1 MTATARRNGGIKF
14 LSDHNAFPAALF
26 RPLVASAQ
34 IGKGQF
40 ATVEQTYGR
49 AKLNDGTTP
58 YEVAAGIGDGSEMS
72 DTSATAGLAEARLTH
87 RFVTGLPS
95 STVASDGFTDADFCV
110 PCWLAD
116 ENTPGKLSHTGAD
129 ATLANRP
136 LLGLVFGADRIYGTA
151 TPVVWSS
158 PIAWAVARGVLMAEG
173 SVVASSQFTC
183 GANTTH
189 TESTMTR
196 RNSCHGQVSQV
207 RVTCD
212 EGFTGHDTQ
221 YWTILVQKRTST
233 TPGTPVTVATA
244 TLKTVSGGGIGTI
257 TAFKYLAV
265 TLGTGTALDVIE
277 DDVFTVTV
285 TSAGTSIAMTNFT
298 VEVIAK
304 VK

>member
-1 MTATARRNGGIKF
+1 MTATARRNSVQF
-14 LSDHNAFPAALF
+14 LSDHNAFPAGLF

-58 YEVAAGIGDGSEMS
+58 YEVAGGIGDYSELS
-72 DTSATAGLAEARLTH
+72 DTSTTAGLAEARLTH

-95 STVASDGFTDADFCV
+95 STVSNDGFTDADFCV

-129 ATLANRP
+129 STLVNRP
-136 LLGLVFGADRIYGTA
+136 LLGLVFGADRIYGTG

-158 PIAWAVARGVLMAEG
+158 PVAWAVARGVLMAEA
-173 SVVASSQFTC
+173 SVVASAQFTC
-183 GANTTH
+183 SANTTH
-189 TESTMTR
+189 TESVLAR

-207 RVTCD
+207 RITCD
-212 EGFTGHDTQ
+212 NGFTASDTQ
-221 YWTILVQKRTST
+221 YWTVLVQKRTST

-244 TLKTVSGGGIGTI
+244 TLQTTGGGGIGTI

-285 TSAGTSIAMTNFT
+285 TSAGTSAALTNFT
-298 VEVIAK
+298 VEVVMK